1 MPSKLDLLQH
11 MHGLTQDKI
20 AAANKKM
27 ALAVLLKK
35 QQQTQAK
42 IAAANKKMAFVDLLK
57 KQKQTEAKI
66 AAANKKMELAVLAKE
81 LSKTLQYAN
90 TLVHEISTEGFPGK
104 LKTPKRRKPKYGRYA
119 DDEIIT
125 EGFPPEFRLE
135 IPKRRK
141 PVYGRYADDEIIT
154 EGFPGKLETSKRRK
168 PKYGRY
174 ADDEI
179 ITEGFPSQF
188 RLEIPKRRK
197 PVYGRYAD
205 DEIITEGFP
214 GKLETPRRKKN
225 GNASQVSITEL
236 EDTNSDTDTELPDY
250 RKESFIPRITKKPQI
265 SKTKLE
271 DSYTDL
277 IISEA
282 EFKKLMKEPRIS
294 EIELEDQE
302 TNHYIQQLEDEIDQI
317 KKAKG
322 SSLSR
327 IDKYNIRI
335 NEAEIEKLKGKIM
348 KDNKKESFIPMEA
361 YCVKCRTKQQVE
373 DPYIEISS
381 NGRRMQKANCS
392 VCGTNT
398 TTFLP
403 NIKSKL

>member
-104 LKTPKRRKPKYGRYA
+104 LKTPKRRKPK
-119 DDEIIT
+119 
-125 EGFPPEFRLE
+125 
-135 IPKRRK
+135 
-141 PVYGRYADDEIIT
+141 YGRYADDEIIT